1 MPMSTSSNISL
12 DENDSFFEFKYP
24 QDSRFRLRTTHWKI
38 SDKDLT
44 DAGPS
49 NVNINLDEKFG
60 NVKKCQNTIY
70 EDKLVFQCEECNRN
84 FKNEK
89 GLKIHRTRIHGLMGQ
104 SFLCESFSSKIDK
117 TRRKNETI
125 HQSLPTS
132 MDYEKQSGSQ
142 DSQPDG
148 SQRLRCTL
156 CPGKSFKDNNTLKIH
171 VDKYHVDNNLST
183 FSTSSSTD
191 SITKLL
197 INLKLQL
204 PTIRRIPK
212 ACRHLAADK
221 LSSIINNCLSTKSV
235 SSFENLLLFSYRAF
249 NVAEKSDKSLNK
261 HIKENLSNFEVP
273 QIRTG
278 SKKRTN
284 LSLAKKVEAKVADFD
299 IRGAV
304 KLLSSDDSLAS
315 FNEDVAE
322 ELKKKKHPS
331 PSRELFFPDPFKPG
345 DISLI
350 VNEQNVREAI
360 NSFPAGS
367 SPGLDGMRPQYLK
380 DIISLSAGEA
390 GQKALRAL
398 TKLCNFLLSGQLP
411 SEICHLLYGASLCA
425 LNKKDGG
432 IRPIAIGNCLRRL
445 TSKLACF
452 QSRNIVNSYLSPHQ
466 LGVATKLGCEAAIH
480 TTRTFVN
487 NDQNR
492 GKVLLKLDFKN
503 AFNSVERDCILKEVQ
518 CHTPLL
524 YPYLYQCYRN
534 PSTLF
539 FGNHL
544 ISSSVGAQQGDPC
557 GPMIFSLA
565 IQPIILSLDSQMNIW
580 YLDDGTLADYPEVVL
595 SDFKKVINL
604 SQEIGLELNFNKCEI
619 FCCSRDTD
627 LKVIKEFQNLAPG
640 IKICDRESLSLLGSP
655 IFDQGFKNTVEKTI
669 ITVEN
674 LLNKAE
680 LLNRHVAY
688 TLIKNCLFIP
698 KFNFLLR
705 TTPFWKFSNYV
716 SSIDSSLKSCLE
728 RILNLRLTD
737 LQWRQSTLPIR
748 FGGLGI
754 RRISDICLPAFLS
767 SINGVKKLV
776 SLLLNSKDNELNIH
790 HYDEALAAWGVAN
803 ENEIPTI
810 PQFQKNWDNINIKG
824 IIAND
829 LIFNS
834 PRDLARFK
842 ALQCRESGSWL
853 HAIPSPNIGTLL
865 DNTSFQVCIG
875 LRLGC
880 NLCTPHICK
889 CNAKVDEIGTH
900 GLSCF
905 KSSGRFSRHTEINSI
920 INRSLT
926 SIHVNSTLEPNG
938 LSRDDGKRPDGMT
951 LVPWIKG
958 QPLVWDVTV
967 VDTLADS
974 YVLKSSEVSGFAAE
988 MACKRKHSKYSSIIS
1003 SNYVFKGL
1011 AFETLGPWCKEAID
1025 FINVIGDRLIAE
1037 SGDSKSKKFLFERI
1051 SLAIQRGNAAS
1062 IRGTFPDSAIL
1073 SEIFVL

>member
-1 MPMSTSSNISL
+1 MTIYSILVNNRLYTPPNEGINWPLWHRFVKNLPSNGWFNYSNNKVKKYKYAMPMSTSSNISL

-125 HQSLPTS
+125 HQSIPTS

-156 CPGKSFKDNNTLKIH
+156 CPGKSFKDNNRLKIH

-212 ACRHLAADK
+212 ACRYLAADK
-221 LSSIINNCLSTKSV
+221 LSSIINNCLSTKSL
-235 SSFENLLLFSYRAF
+235 SSFKNLLLFSYRAF

-261 HIKENLSNFEVP
+261 HIKENLSNFKVP

-322 ELKKKKHPS
+322 ELKKKHPS

-380 DIISLSAGEA
+380 EIISLSAGEA

-425 LNKKDGG
+425 LNKNDGG

-487 NDQNR
+487 NDQNH

-619 FCCSRDTD
+619 FCCSGDTD

-640 IKICDRESLSLLGSP
+640 IK
-655 IFDQGFKNTVEKTI
+655 K
-669 ITVEN
+669 
-674 LLNKAE
+674 
-680 LLNRHVAY
+680 
-688 TLIKNCLFIP
+688 
-698 KFNFLLR
+698 
-705 TTPFWKFSNYV
+705 
-716 SSIDSSLKSCLE
+716 LKSVTE
-728 RILNLRLTD
+728 
-737 LQWRQSTLPIR
+737 
-748 FGGLGI
+748 
-754 RRISDICLPAFLS
+754 
-767 SINGVKKLV
+767 
-776 SLLLNSKDNELNIH
+776 
-790 HYDEALAAWGVAN
+790 
-803 ENEIPTI
+803 
-810 PQFQKNWDNINIKG
+810 
-824 IIAND
+824 
-829 LIFNS
+829 
-834 PRDLARFK
+834 
-842 ALQCRESGSWL
+842 
-853 HAIPSPNIGTLL
+853 
-865 DNTSFQVCIG
+865 
-875 LRLGC
+875 
-880 NLCTPHICK
+880 
-889 CNAKVDEIGTH
+889 KV
-900 GLSCF
+900 
-905 KSSGRFSRHTEINSI
+905 
-920 INRSLT
+920 
-926 SIHVNSTLEPNG
+926 
-938 LSRDDGKRPDGMT
+938 
-951 LVPWIKG
+951 
-958 QPLVWDVTV
+958 
-967 VDTLADS
+967 
-974 YVLKSSEVSGFAAE
+974 Y
-988 MACKRKHSKYSSIIS
+988 
-1003 SNYVFKGL
+1003 
-1011 AFETLGPWCKEAID
+1011 
-1025 FINVIGDRLIAE
+1025 
-1037 SGDSKSKKFLFERI
+1037 LF
-1051 SLAIQRGNAAS
+1051 
-1062 IRGTFPDSAIL
+1062 
-1073 SEIFVL
+1073 